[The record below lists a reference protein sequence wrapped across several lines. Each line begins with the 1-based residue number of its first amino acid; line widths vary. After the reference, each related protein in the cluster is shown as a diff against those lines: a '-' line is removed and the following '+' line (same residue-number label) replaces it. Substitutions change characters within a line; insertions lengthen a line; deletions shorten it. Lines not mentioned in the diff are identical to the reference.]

1 MILTRKELRFYLM
14 ADRMMNRGTFSRSLW
29 QRIRDVILPDIFMK
43 YLVTMRKLSYYK
55 HKGNPIWMY

>member
-29 QRIRDVILPDIFMK
+29 QRIRDVILPDNFMTL
-43 YLVTMRKLSYYK
+43 YPAMTQMNERS
-55 HKGNPIWMY
+55 PSM